1 MNQDGI
7 RKLYIEPTSNCN
19 LDCVMCPRNSW
30 IDEKTGE
37 MGMNS
42 YEALINQLK
51 DIKGLETIFFGGVAE
66 PMSHKEIYKMIKIAK
81 SLGVGVELI
90 TNGSFLDEA
99 AIDKLLVAGL
109 DMLWISID
117 TAHSNSYNDKITNE
131 YDAII
136 KTKADLLAFNVCKR
150 KINPNAKFGIN
161 FVAMKSN
168 MNELPRIIRLGQVMG
183 AKEIKISNI
192 IPYEKEMQKEML
204 YEKTLSMMGFQDDY
218 RKHKQMIINMPIMDF
233 DRLEKDI
240 IPVIL
245 RSDHSIK
252 LGENMVTRKSGY
264 CKFIQ
269 DSSLFVRWDGEV
281 CPCIALLHSTK
292 TYLHDT
298 ERKIR
303 FCTFGNVNREHI
315 NIIWDSLEYKNFRA
329 KVKEF
334 SFSPCILC
342 GDCSYVESNEED
354 CFGNQF
360 PTCGGCLWAEG
371 FAQCP

>member
-1 MNQDGI
+1 MNQDSI
-7 RKLYIEPTSNCN
+7 RKVYIEPTSNCN
-19 LDCVMCPRNSW
+19 LNCVMCPRNSW
-30 IDEKTGE
+30 IDEKIGE
-37 MGMNS
+37 MDMNS
-42 YEALINQLK
+42 YETLINQLK
-51 DIKGLETIFFGGVAE
+51 DIQSLETIFFGGVAE
-66 PMSHKEIYKMIKIAK
+66 PMSHKEIYKMIEIAK

-90 TNGSFLDEA
+90 TNGSFLDET
-99 AIDKLLVAGL
+99 AIEKLLIAGL

-117 TAHSNSYNDKITNE
+117 TAHSNSYKDEITNK
-131 YDAII
+131 YDALREA
-136 KTKADLLAFNVCKR
+136 KSNLLAFNVFKR
-150 KINPNAKFGIN
+150 KINPSAEFGIT

-168 MNELPRIIRLGQVMG
+168 MKELPKIIRLGQVMG

-204 YEKTLSMMGFQDDY
+204 YEKTLSMMGFQD
-218 RKHKQMIINMPIMDF
+218 KHKQMIINMPVMDF

-240 IPVIL
+240 MPLIL
-245 RSDHSIK
+245 HSGHSIK
-252 LGENMVTRKSGY
+252 LGENLVTRKSGY

-298 ERKIR
+298 ERQIT
-303 FCTFGNVNREHI
+303 FCTFGNINRDQI
-315 NIIWDSLEYKNFRA
+315 NMIWNSPEYKKFRA
-329 KVKEF
+329 KVEEF
-334 SFSPCILC
+334 SFSPCTLC
-342 GDCSYVESNEED
+342 GHCSYVESNEED